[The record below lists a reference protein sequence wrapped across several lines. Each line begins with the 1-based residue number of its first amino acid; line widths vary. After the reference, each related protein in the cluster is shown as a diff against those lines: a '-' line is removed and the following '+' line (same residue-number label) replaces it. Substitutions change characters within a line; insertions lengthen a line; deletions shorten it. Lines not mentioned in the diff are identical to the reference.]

1 MTLAMTEP
9 RGLAAAKLGSPA
21 GSRDASNLAAL
32 ESARTV
38 GGWEAGVTT
47 IVTDNAAALEQKKL
61 VADAQSSIRDNAV
74 AVRDSASGVDLD
86 AEAVE
91 LLRFQQA
98 YQASSR
104 VIQTAR
110 DILQTILEIR

>member
-1 MTLAMTEP
+1 M
-9 RGLAAAKLGSPA
+9 
-21 GSRDASNLAAL
+21 SN
-32 ESARTV
+32 
-38 GGWEAGVTT
+38 
-47 IVTDNAAALEQKKL
+47 
-61 VADAQSSIRDNAV
+61 AQSAI
-74 AVRDSASGVDLD
+74 RDSAISARNAASGVNIDE
-86 AEAVE
+86 EAVD